1 MRLSIFLDPQEGMTY
16 ADIVAVAQAT
26 ERGGFH
32 GLYRSDHLAP
42 TSGHL
47 ERAATEAW
55 TTLAGLA
62 RETSR
67 IRLGTLITPLTFHQ
81 PTVLSKM
88 VSTVDEMSGGRVD
101 VSIGTGWNV
110 GEHEALG
117 LEFESLATRFERL
130 EEYVQVLI
138 GLWGEDD
145 VHRIRGAIYRA
156 GGILPRPLPS
166 PRPPI
171 IIGGHGRRKTPLLA
185 ARYADEY
192 NIDWPS
198 VEQCREFFA
207 LLEDACRRGRPRAR
221 PISRSVL
228 LGVDGRRGRSWMWRE
243 WPRRASASLAGPM
256 PKDGWPPIRGWQA
269 ARPVTSSSGCV
280 ATRRSGW
287 TTSCWRTRRAPSCA
301 RSTRSRGEV
310 LPMLQGAAGWRGM
323 MR

>member
-16 ADIVAVAQAT
+16 ASILAAAQAT

-138 GLWGEDD
+138 GLWGEDRLTYQGRYYQ
-145 VHRIRGAIYRA
+145 V
-156 GGILPRPLPS
+156 GGILPRPRPS
-166 PRPPI
+166 PRPPL

-192 NIDWPS
+192 NVDWPS

-207 LLEDACRRGRPRAR
+207 LLEDACREVGRDVGT
-221 PISRSVL
+221 IDRSVL
-228 LGVDGRRGRSWMWRE
+228 LGAMVGEDEADVARVAAAGVRE
-243 WPRRASASLAGPM
+243 LGGSDPADWLTGHH
-256 PKDGWPPIRGWQA
+256 GWQA
-269 ARPVTSSSGCV
+269 GTPAQIVDWLRGYQSVGVDHVMLAYAPRMDV
-280 ATRRSGW
+280 
-287 TTSCWRTRRAPSCA
+287 RTIELLAS
-301 RSTRSRGEV
+301 EV
-310 LPMLQGAAGWRGM
+310 LPMLPGDTAS
-323 MR
+323 

>member
-1 MRLSIFLDPQEGMTY
+1 MKLSIFLDPQEGMTY
-16 ADIVAVAQAT
+16 ADIVGAAHAT

-47 ERAATEAW
+47 DRAATEAW
-55 TTLAGLA
+55 MTLAGLA

-67 IRLGTLITPLTFHQ
+67 IRLGTLVTPLTFHQ

-117 LEFESLATRFERL
+117 LAFESLATRFERL
-130 EEYVQVLI
+130 EEYVQVLT
-138 GLWGEDD
+138 GLWGEIAFTYHGRYYQ
-145 VHRIRGAIYRA
+145 V

-166 PRPPI
+166 PRPPL

-192 NIDWPS
+192 NVDWPS
-198 VEQCREFFA
+198 AEQCRDFFA
-207 LLEDACRRGRPRAR
+207 LLEAACQEVGREPST
-221 PISRSVL
+221 IGRSVL
-228 LGVDGRRGRSWMWRE
+228 LGAMVGEDEADVGTSGRGGCSRARG
-243 WPRRASASLAGPM
+243 LG
-256 PKDGWPPIRGWQA
+256 
-269 ARPVTSSSGCV
+269 
-280 ATRRSGW
+280 
-287 TTSCWRTRRAPSCA
+287 
-301 RSTRSRGEV
+301 SR
-310 LPMLQGAAGWRGM
+310 
-323 MR
+323 